1 MLKKSNFFK
10 SYFIN
15 SSKYYKNIIKTK
27 KVFNSFLI
35 DLENSNI
42 PLLGSFEKD
51 YEFNFSTKTVKK
63 FSKFKNIVIIGMG
76 GSILGTKSIYSFLK
90 KKIQKK
96 VFFFDNLDSNLN
108 LKYKKIK
115 NLKNSCFVV
124 VSKSGNTL
132 ETIANLSTVFSK
144 TLLKNKLII
153 ITEIIDSSLAN
164 IGNKYKAEIIEHK
177 EFISGRYSVLSEAG
191 MFPAALMGL
200 DLMKF
205 KNLKMLIKNKNFV
218 SSLIQNVA
226 SIHTLNSKKINNSVI
241 LNYDSGLNDLGYW
254 YQQLVAESLGKKGKG
269 INPILSFGP
278 RDHHSLLQ
286 LYLDGPKDKFFT
298 FFNSSKKENKFKI
311 GRNIIPNNM
320 SFLKN
325 KNLEFIINAQCDATK
340 NIFKLK
346 KIPFRQITFRK
357 KDEDELGKIFTF
369 FVLETILL
377 SRLMNINPFDQPAVE
392 QVKNETRRFL
402 ISKSPKNYF

>member
-1 MLKKSNFFK
+1 MLKKDNFFK

-15 SSKYYKNIIKTK
+15 SEKYYKNIKKTK
-27 KVFNSFLI
+27 KIYNSFVA
-35 DLENSNI
+35 DLKNCKI
-42 PLLGSFEKD
+42 PLLKSYEKD
-51 YEFNFSTKTVKK
+51 YKFDFSTSTVKK
-63 FSKFKNIVIIGMG
+63 FSKCKNIVIIGMG

-90 KKIQKK
+90 KKITKE

-115 NLKNSCFVV
+115 NLKNSCFIV

-132 ETIANLSTVFSK
+132 ETIANLSTIRSK

-177 EFISGRYSVLSEAG
+177 EFISGRYSVLSEPG

-200 DLMKF
+200 DVMKF
-205 KNLKMLIKNKNFV
+205 KNLKTLIKNKNFV
-218 SSLIQNVA
+218 NILIQNVA
-226 SIHTLNSKKINNSVI
+226 SIYTLNSKKINNSVI
-241 LNYDSGLNDLGYW
+241 LSYDSSLNDLGYW
-254 YQQLVAESLGKKGKG
+254 YQQLVAESLGKQGKG

-278 RDHHSLLQ
+278 KDHHSLLQ

-298 FFNSSKKENKFKI
+298 FFNSSKKENKFKSTRDI
-311 GRNIIPNNM
+311 VANNM
-320 SFLKN
+320 GFLKN
-325 KNLEFIINAQCDATK
+325 KNLDFIVNAQSSAMK
-340 NIFKLK
+340 NIFRLK
-346 KIPFRQITFRK
+346 KIPFRQITFNK
-357 KDEDELGKIFTF
+357 KNEDELGEIFTF

-377 SRLMNINPFDQPAVE
+377 SRLMNINPFDQPAIE
-392 QVKNETRRFL
+392 QVKIETKRFL
-402 ISKSPKNYF
+402 R